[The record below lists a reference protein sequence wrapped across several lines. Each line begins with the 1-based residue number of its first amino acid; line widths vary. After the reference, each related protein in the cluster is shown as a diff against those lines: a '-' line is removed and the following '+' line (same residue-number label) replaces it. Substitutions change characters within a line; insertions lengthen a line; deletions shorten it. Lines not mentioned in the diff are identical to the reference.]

1 MSPQL
6 LASITA
12 IFYAGALVSSRL
24 GLKYSTPDTVTLVSI
39 LVQNVTLWS
48 AVFLTGGI
56 PKVSGIAVGIFCIV
70 GTFQM
75 GVRVF
80 AYTGVLKIGASRSGS
95 LQSIS
100 PLISATIAIAVL
112 REPVTSLIMAGT
124 FLVVG
129 GIILVSWKAEREV
142 PSFRWWY
149 LLLPIGAAC
158 LTGMNHPLRRYA
170 FSLSN
175 EPLFFSAFM
184 GLVSLVGFAIYRSLS
199 PNKQELDW
207 NRKALWPFLSTGIF
221 ETLSIVFI
229 MKSLSLGRVV
239 LVAPIAATYP
249 VWALIGAKIFLRD
262 VEKITTKT
270 IIGILS
276 VVAGTIAIHLGK

>member
-12 IFYAGALVSSRL
+12 ICYAVALVSSRL

-48 AVFLTGGI
+48 AVYLTGGI
-56 PKVSGIAVGIFCIV
+56 PRVSWIAVGIFCIV

-75 GVRVF
+75 GVRLL
-80 AYTGVLKIGASRSGS
+80 AYTGVLKIGTSRSGS
-95 LQSIS
+95 LQSIG
-100 PLISATIAIAVL
+100 PLISAAIAISIL
-112 REPVTSLIMAGT
+112 DEPVTTLIIVGT

-129 GIILVSWKAEREV
+129 GIVLVSWKAEREV

-170 FSLSN
+170 FSLSD

-184 GLVSLVGFAIYRSLS
+184 GLVSLVGFALYRWAS
-199 PNKQELDW
+199 PHRQRLNGTVKRSGLFCG
-207 NRKALWPFLSTGIF
+207 RGFLKPCRLF
-221 ETLSIVFI
+221 
-229 MKSLSLGRVV
+229 
-239 LVAPIAATYP
+239 
-249 VWALIGAKIFLRD
+249 
-262 VEKITTKT
+262 
-270 IIGILS
+270 
-276 VVAGTIAIHLGK
+276 

>member
-56 PKVSGIAVGIFCIV
+56 PKVSGVAVGIFCIV

-112 REPVTSLIMAGT
+112 REPATSLIMAGT